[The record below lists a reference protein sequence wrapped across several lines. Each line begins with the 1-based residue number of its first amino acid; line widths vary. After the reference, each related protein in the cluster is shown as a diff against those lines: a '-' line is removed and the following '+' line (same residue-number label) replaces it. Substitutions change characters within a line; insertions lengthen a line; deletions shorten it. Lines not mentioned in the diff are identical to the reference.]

1 MGSLIIQIANT
12 RTRTSTGST
21 GGEYRA
27 AGERYTSTASRI
39 STVAA

>member
-1 MGSLIIQIANT
+1 MGSLIIQIAN
-12 RTRTSTGST
+12 TRTSTGST

-27 AGERYTSTASRI
+27 AAERYTSTASRI